1 MSDPDVAHARAGL
14 CKLEHLVVQ
23 DIFLTETAWHA
34 DVVLPAS
41 AHAEKWGTYTNTNRQ
56 VQLGRPVVDPPGE
69 ARQDWELIC
78 DLAQRVG
85 LDWRYR
91 EVGEVFTEMAS
102 VMPSL
107 ANITWERILAEE
119 SVTYPCD
126 APDQPGNEIIF
137 VNSFPTK
144 SGRAR
149 IVPAE
154 LLPPDEVPDQ
164 DYPMVLTSGRL
175 LEHWHT
181 GSMTRRAGALDAIE
195 PEAIAALSPS
205 DLDRIGITPG
215 ARITVTTRRGA
226 ITLKARADRDVPD
239 GMIFI
244 PFAFAEAPA
253 NMLTNPQLDPI
264 GKIPEF
270 KFCAAKVERAEMAV
284 ARDGLGRCP
293 LDHPTCVWRP
303 VILYATQSYHD
314 QDRQTFHLPHPRA
327 ARQDQGR
334 RQAGRL
340 RLHQRGH
347 PHGAARVGAQGGAAP
362 ARGRA
367 HRQALGRGYRQRAGA
382 GGSTDHGA
390 AARQVR
396 CNGKIQER
404 QEAVS

>member
-1 MSDPDVAHARAGL
+1 
-14 CKLEHLVVQ
+14 
-23 DIFLTETAWHA
+23 
-34 DVVLPAS
+34 
-41 AHAEKWGTYTNTNRQ
+41 
-56 VQLGRPVVDPPGE
+56 
-69 ARQDWELIC
+69 
-78 DLAQRVG
+78 
-85 LDWRYR
+85 
-91 EVGEVFTEMAS
+91 VFTEMAS

-164 DYPMVLTSGRL
+164 DYPMVLTTGRL

-195 PEAIAALSPS
+195 PEAIAALSPR
-205 DLDRIGITPG
+205 DLDRIGLAPG
-215 ARITVTTRRGA
+215 ALITVTTRRGA

-270 KFCAAKVERAEMAV
+270 KYC
-284 ARDGLGRCP
+284 
-293 LDHPTCVWRP
+293 
-303 VILYATQSYHD
+303 
-314 QDRQTFHLPHPRA
+314 
-327 ARQDQGR
+327 
-334 RQAGRL
+334 
-340 RLHQRGH
+340 
-347 PHGAARVGAQGGAAP
+347 AARVETALDPALAEPAQAA
-362 ARGRA
+362 
-367 HRQALGRGYRQRAGA
+367 
-382 GGSTDHGA
+382 
-390 AARQVR
+390 
-396 CNGKIQER
+396 E
-404 QEAVS
+404 